1 VVPEPKIVITG
12 TGRAGTTLLVSVL
25 THLGLDTGEAAGKL
39 SGVDARTRGGL
50 ESLLD
55 SPDAPLVVKDT
66 TLPFR
71 LAQLLEAGTVSVGHV
86 IVPIRTLDLAAASRV
101 RGSDYG
107 RNIFARGGL
116 WGTVNPVKQRDAL
129 AAMLYE
135 LMFTIARF
143 ELPHTLLEF
152 PRFTTDWQYTY
163 RALSFLAPDRTV
175 DDFRDA
181 LTAVVRTELIHEA
194 PLDANERRQA
204 RRRSLR
210 LKLSGAEKRANR
222 A

>member
-25 THLGLDTGEAAGKL
+25 TQLGLDTGEADGRL

-55 SPDAPLVVKDT
+55 SPDAPYIVKDT

-71 LAQLLEAGTVSVGHV
+71 LGKLLEAGTVSVRHV
-86 IVPIRTLDLAAASRV
+86 IVPIRSLDLAAASRV

-129 AAMLYE
+129 ATMLYE

-152 PRFTTDWQYTY
+152 PRFATDWEYTH
-163 RALSFLAPDRTV
+163 RALSFLAPDRTAA
-175 DDFRDA
+175 DFRDA
-181 LTAVVRTELIHEA
+181 LAAVVRADLIHEE
-194 PLDANERRQA
+194 PLGANERWRA
-204 RRRSLR
+204 RRRSIR
-210 LKLSGAEKRANR
+210 LKLSAAEKRANE